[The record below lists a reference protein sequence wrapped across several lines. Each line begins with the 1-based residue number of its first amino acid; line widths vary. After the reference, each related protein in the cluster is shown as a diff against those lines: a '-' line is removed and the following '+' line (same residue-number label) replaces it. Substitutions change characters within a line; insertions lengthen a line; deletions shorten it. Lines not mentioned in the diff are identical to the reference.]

1 MQFFAGFTQSFARP
15 RHGWAAEAATLCV
28 FQKNEIG
35 FAAENAGKTSGPSP
49 VMPDAKSGW
58 YGACN

>member
-15 RHGWAAEAATLCV
+15 CRGYAAEVAALCV

-35 FAAENAGKTSGPSP
+35 FAAENAGKTSGRSP